1 VAREAKVKLEADA
14 KGFKTAVTGAANHLK
29 AQSQKIQASW
39 GKVKNR
45 TSSVIG
51 SFKKLSLVAGGVIV
65 SLGAIIKTSA
75 NTGDAFQK
83 MALRTG
89 ASIEFLSGM
98 SHVAQLAGSNI
109 GTMENAIRLLSKRML
124 DADEGLAEAAGSF
137 ERLNINIHDSEGN
150 LRAIEDIFPD
160 VIQAFGD
167 LTNETEK
174 VALAQELFG
183 RSGTQLLPLIKQGT
197 DAIND
202 QMNEAKAL
210 GLVWSQDTA
219 DAAAEFNDQ
228 QLRLVSGFKGIKN
241 AVANALIPTFIE
253 WMESGTERIKE
264 FIKTDLPG
272 FVKRVQEGFEKL
284 VPKIESFVK
293 KLWDIGKFV
302 IEHGDVIAKIF
313 VVATIVI
320 TTVKLALLVKA
331 IWGLVAASTALTF
344 TPTGAILTGLALLAG
359 VFVLITSNADEAS
372 ASVKQLSGLGADA
385 GGNFEGTDIP
395 SRFGPQTDRPTIASL
410 GGFIKDPSP
419 RPKMLDLNKIRE
431 AVLANLSKEGDKEI
445 ELTIKGDGMR
455 EFATTSKE
463 ALIPLIEGF
472 PMVSQDLELINVELA
487 GLQVGFGDFAATVG
501 SNFDIM
507 RRAAFNFTGRTRQNF
522 SEFFRGMA
530 DESTT
535 ASQVWSQLWENMKA
549 TALGALS
556 EILIDFAT
564 KKALEVALHGTAEKQ
579 KTLLTQKG
587 TIARMAS
594 SALEIGKSLLS
605 AAASMVAAIAAGFR
619 WLVTTLGPFGLAAG
633 IVLGA
638 GLIAAFNSIKGRLG
652 FEKGGLIPRYAIG
665 GLILAGSVLP
675 LQMVEGTDS
684 LLIRATPGE
693 YVVREPIVR
702 QYGAGNIDEWNRT
715 GDISALIRS
724 FPGRQSGGL
733 VDMASTGVSVRD
745 RQGGVI
751 VNLYFTREQKRE
763 DAEYIRQ
770 VVGEEVGRVIQRKGR
785 LREI

>member
-1 VAREAKVKLEADA
+1 MAREAKVKLEADA

-29 AQSQKIQASW
+29 AQSQKINASW
-39 GKVKNR
+39 GKVKSR

-51 SFKKLSLVAGGVIV
+51 SFKKLALVGGAVVASLI
-65 SLGAIIKTSA
+65 AIIKTSA

-137 ERLNINIHDSEGN
+137 ERLSINVHDSEGN

-160 VIQAFGD
+160 VIRAFGD

-197 DAIND
+197 DAINA
-202 QMNEAKAL
+202 QMEEAKAL

-228 QLRLVSGFKGIKN
+228 QLRLISGFKGIKN
-241 AVANALIPTFIE
+241 AIANALIPTFIG
-253 WMESGTERIKE
+253 WMEDGTERIKE
-264 FIKTDLPG
+264 FIKNDLPG
-272 FVKRVQEGFEKL
+272 FVERVKEGFEKL
-284 VPKIESFVK
+284 VPKIESFVG
-293 KLWDIGKFV
+293 KLKDIGNFLV
-302 IEHGDVIAKIF
+302 DHADVIGKIF
-313 VVATIVI
+313 VVATIAIV
-320 TTVKLALLVKA
+320 VVQVGLLTQA
-331 IWGLVAASTALTF
+331 IGGLVLATIGLSF
-344 TPTGAILTGLALLAG
+344 TPAGALLTGLAILAG
-359 VFVLITSNADEAS
+359 ALLLITSNADEAS
-372 ASVKQLSGLGADA
+372 ASVKKLSGLGVDA
-385 GGNFEGTDIP
+385 SGNFKGTNIP
-395 SRFGPQTDRPTIASL
+395 ARFGPSPSAGKPQ
-410 GGFIKDPSP
+410 FIFPPLPLTRFKPLEPLPLPPAPP
-419 RPKMLDLNKIRE
+419 RPELLPVLPEGNMDQVTDAVIRAGQELDNFTFKW
-431 AVLANLSKEGDKEI
+431 
-445 ELTIKGDGMR
+445 
-455 EFATTSKE
+455 ATLGEEMSAGIT
-463 ALIPLIEGF
+463 
-472 PMVSQDLELINVELA
+472 A
-487 GLQVGFGDFAATVG
+487 GLEDFAATVG
-501 SNFDIM
+501 TNFDIM

-535 ASQVWSQLWENMKA
+535 ASQVWGQLWENMKA

-564 KKALEVALHGTAEKQ
+564 KKALEVALHGTAEET
-579 KTLLTQKG
+579 KTALSTKG
-587 TIARMAS
+587 ALARIALATV
-594 SALEIGKSLLS
+594 EIGKSLLS
-605 AAASMVAAIAAGFR
+605 AAASMVAAVAEGFK
-619 WLVTTLGPFGLAAG
+619 WLVSTLGPFGLAAG
-633 IVLGA
+633 IALGA
-638 GLIAAFNSIKGRLG
+638 SLIAAFNSIKGRLG
-652 FEKGGLIPRYAIG
+652 FEKGGLIPRYAMG
-665 GLILAGSVLP
+665 GLIIAGSLLP
-675 LQMVEGTDS
+675 PTMVEGTDS
-684 LLIRATPGE
+684 VLIRTTPGE
-693 YVVREPIVR
+693 YVIQEPRVR

-745 RQGGVI
+745 RQGGV
-751 VNLYFTREQKRE
+751 VVHLHFSREQKRE

-770 VVGEEVGRVIQRKGR
+770 VVGEEVGRVIQRKSR
-785 LREI
+785 LREL